1 VNRRVSGK
9 TAGPLAAFLAAGL
22 LLCGVV
28 SGRAQEPGPPATPPA
43 QEEPRAP
50 AQESPAAP
58 VPSEAVTPPE
68 TQPPAE
74 IQPPPTES
82 APEQKPAPP
91 RRPRPRKPQ
100 TLQQKHDDLVKKISS
115 LAPKGTYLMIDTGL
129 NRLYLMRDREVVREA
144 VCSTGSGRFLPD
156 PPRNREW
163 TFDTPKGEFRIQKKI
178 VDPVWIKPDW
188 AFIEEGEPL
197 PKKGEDRAAPGE
209 LGDYA
214 MDLGDGYLI
223 HGTLYERSL
232 GMSVTH
238 GCVRVGAKDLDVVY
252 HAVKIGTLVYIF

>member
-1 VNRRVSGK
+1 VMRRPRGK

-22 LLCGVV
+22 LICAGG
-28 SGRAQEPGPPATPPA
+28 SGRAQEPAPSEPPAA

-50 AQESPAAP
+50 AQGPPTAP
-58 VPSEAVTPPE
+58 VPSEPTAPPE
-68 TQPPAE
+68 TQAPSE
-74 IQPPPTES
+74 SQPPPTEP

-91 RRPRPRKPQ
+91 RKPRPRKPQ
-100 TLQQKHDDLVKKISS
+100 TLRQKHDDLVRKISS

-197 PKKGEDRAAPGE
+197 PKKSEERVAPGE

-214 MDLGDGYLI
+214 MDLGYGYLI

-238 GCVRVGAKDLDVVY
+238 GCVRVGAKDLDVVF
-252 HAVKIGTLVYIF
+252 HAVKAGTPVYIF

>member
-1 VNRRVSGK
+1 MVIRRPRAGIASCLAALLAGFLLCWG
-9 TAGPLAAFLAAGL
+9 TAGFPQDAPPSDTPAAAEEPPDPAAG
-22 LLCGVV
+22 
-28 SGRAQEPGPPATPPA
+28 PPS
-43 QEEPRAP
+43 E
-50 AQESPAAP
+50 P
-58 VPSEAVTPPE
+58 VPVGPAILPQGPLPEAIEPPRPE
-68 TQPPAE
+68 PEKEPA
-74 IQPPPTES
+74 P
-82 APEQKPAPP
+82 PP
-91 RRPRPRKPQ
+91 RRPRPRRPK
-100 TLQQKHDDLVKKISS
+100 TLQQKHDYLERRISA
-115 LAPKGTYLMIDTGL
+115 LAPRGTYLLIDTGI
-129 NRLYLMRDREVVREA
+129 NRIYLVRRGKVVREG

-178 VDPVWIKPDW
+178 MDPVWIKPDW

-197 PKKGEDRAAPGE
+197 PKKAAERVAPGE

-238 GCVRVGAKDLDVVY
+238 GCVRVGAKDLDVIF
-252 HAVKIGTLVYIF
+252 HAVRIGTPVYIF